1 MSATNVYIN
10 HTSAFFPNDPVSNDE
25 MEEYL
30 GYIDNRPS
38 KSKPIVL
45 RNNGIVNRYYALNKD
60 GKATHTN
67 AEMTAQAVRALFDN
81 DPDRLKEMEL
91 LSCGTSSPDQVMP
104 SHGVMAHGCLPE
116 AGPIEVVSP
125 SGVCCAGMHALKYA
139 YLAIKAGEVKKAVAT
154 GSERFSGL
162 LVSEVFEEEAQ
173 ELKKLEENPFIAFQK
188 DFLRWMLSDGASAF
202 LMTDKPNEKEISL
215 RIEWIEGVSYAN
227 QMDTCMYM
235 GGEKQA
241 DGSLKGFMDFTP
253 EEIVN
258 KSIFSIKQDITLLS
272 DNIVKLGGQKIKEI
286 FEKKGLTVADID
298 YFLPHISSNYF
309 KSRIYDMIEEY
320 GGGIPY
326 EKWFINLYT
335 VGNVGAA
342 SVYLMIDELFKS
354 GRLKKGEKILLLVPE
369 SARFSYMYALLTV
382 C

>member
-10 HTSAFFPNDPVSNDE
+10 HTSAFFPNGPVPNDE
-25 MEEYL
+25 MEQYL

-45 RNNGIVNRYYALNKD
+45 RNNGIINRYYALTKD
-60 GKATHTN
+60 RKSTHTN
-67 AEMTAQAVRALFDN
+67 AQMTALAVRALFDN
-81 DPDRLKEMEL
+81 DADRLKEIEL
-91 LSCGTSSPDQVMP
+91 LSCGTSSPDQMMP
-104 SHGVMAHGCLPE
+104 SHGVMTHGWLPE
-116 AGPIEVVSP
+116 AGAIEVVSP
-125 SGVCCAGMHALKYA
+125 AGVCCAGMHALKFA

-173 ELKKLEENPFIAFQK
+173 KLKEMEENPFIAFQK

-202 LMTDKPNEKEISL
+202 LMTDQPNKEGISL
-215 RIEWIEGVSYAN
+215 RIDWIEGVSYAN

-235 GGEKQA
+235 GGEKQE
-241 DGSLKGFMDFTP
+241 DGSLKGFMDYTP
-253 EEIVN
+253 EEIMTRSV
-258 KSIFSIKQDITLLS
+258 FSIKQDITLLS
-272 DNIVKLGGQKIKEI
+272 DNIVALGGQKIKEI
-286 FEKKGLTVADID
+286 FEKRGLTVDDID
-298 YFLPHISSNYF
+298 HFLPHISSNFF
-309 KSRIYDMIEEY
+309 KSRIYDLIEAS

-326 EKWFINLYT
+326 EKWFINLFT

-342 SVYLMIDELFKS
+342 SIYLMIDELFKS
-354 GRLKKGEKILLLVPE
+354 GKLKKGEKILLLVPE
-369 SARFSYMYALLTV
+369 SARFSYMYAMLTV